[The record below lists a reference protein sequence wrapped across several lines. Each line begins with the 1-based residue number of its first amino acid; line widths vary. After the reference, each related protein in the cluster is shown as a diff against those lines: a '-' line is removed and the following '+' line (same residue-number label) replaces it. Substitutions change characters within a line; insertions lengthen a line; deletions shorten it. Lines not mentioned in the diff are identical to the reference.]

1 MKRVLLLGATGSI
14 GRQTLDIAARHP
26 DRFTIVG
33 LQSHAD
39 AAGLSLAAKEHPGA
53 VACLSGR
60 LDPGFRYSGPDS
72 LRRLVVDTEADI
84 VVNAVAG
91 SAGLMPSLWALRSGK
106 DLALANKETIVMAGR
121 LVLEEAAR
129 LGRAVLPVDSEH
141 SAIFNLIERIGR
153 DRVREIVITAS
164 GGAFRDEPIESLER
178 KTPADALAHPTW
190 SMGAKITIDSATM
203 ANKGLEVIEAA
214 RLFKAL
220 PTDIRVVI
228 HPESRV
234 HSLVRTLD
242 GSLYAQLSRPDMRLP
257 ILNAL
262 TWPDVAHEDVADLD
276 LCDATLRFYAPDPTR
291 YPLLGLA
298 YEALRAGEGATCAYN
313 AANEVA
319 VEAFS
324 SGRIGFTRIA
334 DVTRLAL
341 SEDYPAAVSSIEEAL
356 DIDATARRQ
365 AERALKELA

>member
-14 GRQTLDIAARHP
+14 GRQALDIVARHR
-26 DRFTIVG
+26 DRFSI
-33 LQSHAD
+33 
-39 AAGLSLAAKEHPGA
+39 AGLHSHTDASGLALAATTHPGA
-53 VACLSGR
+53 VACLGGR
-60 LDPGFRYSGPDS
+60 VDATFAYSGPGS
-72 LRRLVVDTEADI
+72 LRRLIEETEADM

-106 DLALANKETIVMAGR
+106 DLALANKETVVMAGR

-141 SAIFNLIERIGR
+141 SAIFNLVERIGR

-164 GGAFRDEPIESLER
+164 GGAFRDEPLESLER

-214 RLFKAL
+214 RLFRAR
-220 PTDIRVVI
+220 PEDIKVVI

-234 HSLVRTLD
+234 HSLVRTLE

-262 TWPDVAHEDVADLD
+262 SWPELVPEDVADLD
-276 LCDATLRFYAPDPTR
+276 LCGSSLRFYAPDPAR

-298 YEALRAGEGATCAYN
+298 YEALKAGEGATCAYN

-324 SGRIGFTRIA
+324 GGRLGFTRIA
-334 DVTRLAL
+334 EVTRRAL
-341 SEDYPAAVSSIEEAL
+341 SDDYPAAVSSVEAAL
-356 DIDATARRQ
+356 DVDASARRH
-365 AERALKELA
+365 ALRALKELA